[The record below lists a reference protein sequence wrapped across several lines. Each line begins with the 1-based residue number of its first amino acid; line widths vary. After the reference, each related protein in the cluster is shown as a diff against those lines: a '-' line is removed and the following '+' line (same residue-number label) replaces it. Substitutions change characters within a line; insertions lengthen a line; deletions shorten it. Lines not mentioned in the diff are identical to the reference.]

1 MEILELLIGILK
13 EYGIW
18 GLILAVLLF
27 LLLKGEVVFRYPRSP
42 KGK

>member
-1 MEILELLIGILK
+1 MEVLQLLIGILK

-27 LLLKGEVVFRYPRSP
+27 LLLKGEVVFRYPRKP
-42 KGK
+42 KEK

>member
-1 MEILELLIGILK
+1 MEVLQLLIGILK

-27 LLLKGEVVFRYPRSP
+27 LLLKGEVVFRYPRNP